1 MKIYERIIEGRLRM
15 ESTICEEQ
23 LGFMPGKS
31 TVDAIFALRQTVE
44 KYREKQKGL
53 HLVFIDLEK
62 VYDRV
67 PRQEVCRCLR
77 EKGVSEKY
85 VRIMKDM
92 YAEATTQVRSTVR
105 TTEKFKVKVGLHQG
119 STLRPYVFDIVMD
132 VTTSEVREEVPW
144 CAMFADDIVLAD
156 LTREGVQRKL
166 ERWREKLE
174 ARGLKI
180 SRTKTEY
187 MWTGGEEWQG
197 TVKLGQ
203 EDIKRASTFK
213 YLGSV
218 VSENGNLD
226 AEVSYRIQCAWMNWR
241 KSSGI
246 LCDRRFSAK
255 VKGKFY
261 KSVVRPAMLYG
272 AETWPI
278 KKEQERKLE
287 VAEMRMLRW
296 MCGVTRRDKIR
307 NEWIRGTVK
316 VVEVS
321 RKAQERRLKWFGHV
335 TRREN
340 EYVCKRVMNME
351 VEEGRGRGRPK
362 FRWRDRISDDMR
374 EEGLREQDIQDR
386 GRWRR
391 LTRNSDPI

>member
-1 MKIYERIIEGRLRM
+1 MVLVT
-15 ESTICEEQ
+15 TICEEQ
-23 LGFMPGKS
+23 FGFMPGKS

-62 VYDRV
+62 AYDRV
-67 PRQEVCRCLR
+67 PRQEVWRCLR

-85 VRIMKDM
+85 VRIIKDM
-92 YAEATTQVRSTVR
+92 YAEATTQVRSSVG

-119 STLRPYVFDIVMD
+119 SALSPYVFDILMD
-132 VTTSEVREEVPW
+132 VITLEVREEVPW
-144 CAMFADDIVLAD
+144 SAMFADDIILVD
-156 LTREGVQRKL
+156 LTREGVQLKL

-174 ARGLKI
+174 DRGLKI

-187 MWTGGEEWQG
+187 MWTGEEELQG
-197 TVKLGQ
+197 TVKLEQ
-203 EDIKRASTFK
+203 EDLKRVSTFK

-218 VSENGNLD
+218 VSENGNMD
-226 AEVSYRIQCAWMNWR
+226 AEVNHRIQCAWMNWR

-246 LCDRRFSAK
+246 LCDKRISAK

-278 KKEQERKLE
+278 KKEQERRME

-296 MCGVTRRDKIR
+296 MCGATRRDRIK
-307 NEWIRGTVK
+307 NDFIRGTVK

-321 RKAQERRLKWFGHV
+321 KKAQERRLKWYGHV
-335 TRREN
+335 MRREDDF
-340 EYVCKRVMNME
+340 VCRRIMNME
-351 VEEGRGRGRPK
+351 VEGRRRRGRPK
-362 FRWRDRISDDMR
+362 FRWKDGISNDMR
-374 EEGLREQDIQDR
+374 EKGLREQDMQDR